1 MCAGEWNGCC
11 IPGHCTAGRVR
22 QGTVPPAIS
31 GSSFNL
37 PSGSSQMAGSG
48 QLRSREPAALRAS
61 RMQTGT
67 RNLYQQTMCGRLQT
81 ETAAAF
87 VADLPSETSKA
98 RMPSGALQPGFLQ
111 RRIFRIIPGIQD
123 RTADRGAEPHDR
135 RLQMTAVSG
144 RRHNRRKTVIQKR
157 LKNERKNRE
166 KGKKKK

>member
-1 MCAGEWNGCC
+1 MERLLYSGTL
-11 IPGHCTAGRVR
+11 HGRPVR
-22 QGTVPPAIS
+22 QGTVPPAMS
-31 GSSFNL
+31 GSSFDL
-37 PSGSSQMAGSG
+37 PSGSSRMAGSG

-67 RNLYQQTMCGRLQT
+67 RNLYQQAMCGRLQT

-98 RMPSGALQPGFLQ
+98 RMPSGALRPGFLQ

-123 RTADRGAEPHDR
+123 RTADRGAE
-135 RLQMTAVSG
+135 
-144 RRHNRRKTVIQKR
+144 RRHSRRKTVIRKR

>member
-1 MCAGEWNGCC
+1 MERLLYSGTL
-11 IPGHCTAGRVR
+11 HGRPVR
-22 QGTVPPAIS
+22 QGTVPPALS

-37 PSGSSQMAGSG
+37 PSGSSRMEGSG

-98 RMPSGALQPGFLQ
+98 RMPSGALRPGFLQ

-144 RRHNRRKTVIQKR
+144 RRHNRRKTVIRKR